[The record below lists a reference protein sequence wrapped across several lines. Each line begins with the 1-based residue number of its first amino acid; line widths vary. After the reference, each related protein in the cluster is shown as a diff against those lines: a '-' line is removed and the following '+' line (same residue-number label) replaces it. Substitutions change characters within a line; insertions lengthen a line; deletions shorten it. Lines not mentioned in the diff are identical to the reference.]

1 MKTANVFLFTLLFA
15 ATGLIAQVREQF
27 TNCAAAFLDQ
37 KMVVDQYSPEG
48 KCALPR
54 NAAGELTVCT
64 ADLSPERSVAK
75 DKIAFRI
82 AIRDKNTGTLTMYSG
97 NTHRKIDLQKVMSQ
111 CKPGDRIVLITMD
124 REYALPHNEIL
135 VLEEAR

>member
-1 MKTANVFLFTLLFA
+1 MKTANGFLFTLFFA
-15 ATGLIAQVREQF
+15 ALALSTYAQEQF
-27 TNCAAAFLDQ
+27 TNCSAAFLDQ

-48 KCALPR
+48 KCALPV
-54 NAAGELTVCT
+54 NAAGELSVCT

-75 DKIAFRI
+75 DKIAFKI

-97 NTHRKIDLQKVMSQ
+97 DTYRGINIQKVMAQ

-124 REYALPHNEIL
+124 REFALPHNEIL
-135 VLEEAR
+135 VLEGAH